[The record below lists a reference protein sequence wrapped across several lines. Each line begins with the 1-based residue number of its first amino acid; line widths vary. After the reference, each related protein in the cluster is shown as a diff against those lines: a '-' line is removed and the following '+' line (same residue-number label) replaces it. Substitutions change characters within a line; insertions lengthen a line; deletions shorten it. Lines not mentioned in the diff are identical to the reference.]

1 MLILL
6 FLSGEPKLL
15 RALSY
20 TLLHVR
26 ITEEQ
31 VQEQICQIKL
41 KKCESL

>member
-31 VQEQICQIKL
+31 VQEQICQIKF